1 MLYGFLHFFA
11 PLATPIG
18 FIWLLLLVATVV
30 LLKRRQWR
38 WAIVPAALAVLISL
52 IGSRM
57 PLKLVGTLERPY
69 LRAGLAEVAVCDAV
83 VMLGGGHEIS
93 RNDPLGFNLNKAAD
107 RLLVAL
113 ELMRLKKGA
122 VLVFGGRGYDAG
134 GREETEAQA
143 LQPWLA
149 AWQLP
154 GAPVICLKGSADT
167 HDEAVQ
173 VQALAKERGWKR
185 VALVTSAAHMRRA
198 EATFRRCGVEVV
210 PVACDFRNL
219 GTPHT
224 DSFNPFPEAVGF
236 DLLEIYTHEQVG
248 WLVYRLRGWI
258 GEPQNIETWQTRP
271 PESTNGSGAAQPQ
284 PGR

>member
-18 FIWLLLLVATVV
+18 FIWFLLLAFTAFC
-30 LLKRRQWR
+30 LKRRKWR
-38 WAIVPAALAVLISL
+38 WAVLPAALAAVISL
-52 IGSRM
+52 IGSRI
-57 PLKLVGTLERPY
+57 PLRLVGTLERPY
-69 LRAGLAEVAVCDAV
+69 IRASLADVPACDAV

-93 RNDPLGFNLNKAAD
+93 RNDPLGFNLTKAAD
-107 RLLVAL
+107 RILVAL
-113 ELMRLKKGA
+113 ELMRLNKGG

-134 GREETEAQA
+134 GKEETEAQA

-149 AWQLP
+149 SWQIP
-154 GAPVICLKGSADT
+154 TAPVICLKGSADT

-198 EATFRRCGVEVV
+198 EATFRRCGVEVE

-224 DSFNPFPEAVGF
+224 DGFNPFPEAVGF
-236 DLLEIYTHEQVG
+236 DLLEIYAHEKIG
-248 WLVYRLRGWI
+248 WWAYRLRGWI
-258 GEPQNIETWQTRP
+258 GDAPK
-271 PESTNGSGAAQPQ
+271 PEAGKAQLQMNTNGHP
-284 PGR
+284 